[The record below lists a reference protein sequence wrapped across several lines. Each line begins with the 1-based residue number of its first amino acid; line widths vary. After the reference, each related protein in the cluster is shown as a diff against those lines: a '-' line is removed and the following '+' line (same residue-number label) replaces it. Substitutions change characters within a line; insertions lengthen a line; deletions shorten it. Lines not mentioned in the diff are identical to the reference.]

1 MITRYKKN
9 DILEL
14 DIVDMTTEG
23 LGIGKVDGQVF
34 FVKDAIIGDT
44 AKVIITKVTSNV
56 TYAKATA
63 IIEESPYRVES
74 QCFVA
79 NACGGCKL
87 LNLNYKKQLELKK
100 KYVFDCLS
108 KIGKFNIVAEESVGA
123 STASP
128 YGGIFGMDSP
138 YNFRNKMQV
147 PYAVRNGKIIYGF
160 YAGRTHHVVEFKKC
174 LAGFEGAEKILDA
187 VRDGLKKFAISIYDE
202 KTASGVFREVMLRK
216 GNESCEVSITYILN
230 DKNYEKNL
238 GLYKDFDEYI
248 ISHCGGEPVTSTIN
262 INTGSNNVI
271 FGNKNIVLRG
281 PGYIS
286 DVIGDTKYRISPE
299 SFYQVNSKLTKV
311 LYDKILE
318 YTDFNGDE
326 NVLDLYCGIG
336 TISLYIAR
344 KVNKVVGIEIVDKAI
359 ENAKE
364 NAKINGINNA
374 VFICSDV
381 VNAGTDKSLKV
392 NDESASKDDNIN
404 YFDTVI
410 VDPPRKGLDNSTI
423 DYIKR
428 LAPKKVIYVSC
439 NPSTLARDLDLLCHS
454 EPEFRMGE
462 LCEPSGKAT
471 RMGELCEPSGKATR
485 MGELCEPVYN
495 LVKLANVDMFPH
507 TMHVETVALLS
518 RNVEVGK

>member
-34 FVKDAIIGDT
+34 FVKDAIIGD
-44 AKVIITKVTSNV
+44 KVEVIITKVTSNIN
-56 TYAKATA
+56 YAKATT

-87 LNLNYKKQLELKK
+87 LNLDYKKQLELKK

-174 LAGFEGAEKILDA
+174 LAGFEGAECILEVIKSA
-187 VRDGLKKFAISIYDE
+187 LEKFHISIYDE
-202 KTASGVFREVMLRK
+202 RIYSGVFREVMLRK
-216 GNESCEVSITYILN
+216 GNESGEISITYILN

-238 GLYKDFDEYI
+238 ELYKKFDEYI
-248 ISHCGGEPVTSTIN
+248 VLNCNPIVENKSGSKTCKLVTSTIN
-262 INTGSNNVI
+262 INTSQNNVI
-271 FGNKNIVLRG
+271 FGNKNIILRG

-286 DVIGDTKYRISPE
+286 DTIGATKYHISPE

-364 NAKINGINNA
+364 NVKINGINNA

-462 LCEPSGKAT
+462 LCEP
-471 RMGELCEPSGKATR
+471 
-485 MGELCEPVYN
+485 VYN

-518 RNVEVGK
+518 RNVGVGK